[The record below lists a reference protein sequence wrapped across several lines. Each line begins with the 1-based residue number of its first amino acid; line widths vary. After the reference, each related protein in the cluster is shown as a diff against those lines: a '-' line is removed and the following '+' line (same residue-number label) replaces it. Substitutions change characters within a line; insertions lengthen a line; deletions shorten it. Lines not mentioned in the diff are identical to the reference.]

1 MDNFGHS
8 YIAGS
13 ARVLE
18 DAVRQ
23 EIGCK
28 VRSVELNL
36 MQRCAAHISSATD
49 IQESR
54 LLGMTACHCALEG
67 KSGRMASIQRV
78 SDDPYRGK
86 IHVGSG
92 QRSFHREKKVPENFI
107 SPGGK

>member
-67 KSGRMASIQRV
+67 KSGRMASH
-78 SDDPYRGK
+78 SE
-86 IHVGSG
+86 G
-92 QRSFHREKKVPENFI
+92 QR
-107 SPGGK
+107 